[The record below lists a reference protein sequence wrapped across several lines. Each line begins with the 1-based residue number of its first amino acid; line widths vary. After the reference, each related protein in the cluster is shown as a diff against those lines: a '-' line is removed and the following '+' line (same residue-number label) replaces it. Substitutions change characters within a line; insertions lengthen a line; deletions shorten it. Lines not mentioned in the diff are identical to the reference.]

1 MVQEIATACGL
12 AMTEVDDGWSHFAG
26 DAVVVPDRTAERHRG
41 RSLHILPVPPI
52 VIASRRR
59 GNLYRRSQSR

>member
-12 AMTEVDDGWSHFAG
+12 AMTEVDDGWSRFAG
-26 DAVVVPDRTAERHRG
+26 SAAVVPDHTAERHGG
-41 RSLHILPVPPI
+41 RSLHIIPVPPT

-59 GNLYRRSQSR
+59 GNLYRRSQRC